1 MALFLFPHIEKQ
13 FIEGFGVPG
22 SETYAKKW
30 SWLALYF
37 LVLKDCNKELLRF
50 KCTSVALMMINH
62 FFCHSC

>member
-13 FIEGFGVPG
+13 FIEGFSVPG